1 MNESFDHSLL
11 DHEDEINL
19 LKYLSRFPDFVE
31 LGYENLE
38 PQTIANYLQELSGY
52 FHKFYS
58 KCRVITDDNELTMA
72 DLFQSETQFFIL
84 CLTTLFTLINPIGIT
99 PLLVVMTERF
109 SNEERINIAKKGSLT
124 AFITLI
130 LFAILGSFIFKFF
143 GITIEAFQIMGGI
156 LFFRNGLKM
165 LDAKVGRSRTTPAEQ
180 EESQESDDIA
190 ISPIGIPL
198 IAGPGAITAT
208 MLLSSQTPQIYSY
221 ATIGLSIMIVLSFV
235 YIILRNGDVLI
246 SVLGTSIMRIIQRL
260 MGLILLVIA
269 VQFIINGIVSII
281 TPLI

>member
-1 MNESFDHSLL
+1 M
-11 DHEDEINL
+11 I
-19 LKYLSRFPDFVE
+19 DF
-31 LGYENLE
+31 
-38 PQTIANYLQELSGY
+38 I
-52 FHKFYS
+52 
-58 KCRVITDDNELTMA
+58 
-72 DLFQSETQFFIL
+72 QSETQFFVF
-84 CLTTLFTLINPIGIT
+84 CLTTLFTLINPIGIA

-109 SNEERINIAKKGSLT
+109 SKKDRVKIAKKGSAT
-124 AFITLI
+124 ALVTLM
-130 LFAILGSFIFKFF
+130 LFAILGSVIFSFF

-180 EESQESDDIA
+180 EESQESEDIA

-221 ATIGLSIMIVLSFV
+221 VTLGLSIMIVLAFV
-235 YIILRNGDVLI
+235 YVILRNGDVLI
-246 SVLGTSIMRIIQRL
+246 RVLGTSIMRIIQRL

-269 VQFIINGIVSII
+269 VQFVINGTVSVIR
-281 TPLI
+281 PLLT

>member
-1 MNESFDHSLL
+1 MEYFL
-11 DHEDEINL
+11 DIE
-19 LKYLSRFPDFVE
+19 
-31 LGYENLE
+31 
-38 PQTIANYLQELSGY
+38 
-52 FHKFYS
+52 
-58 KCRVITDDNELTMA
+58 
-72 DLFQSETQFFIL
+72 FQFLVL
-84 CLTTLFTLINPIGIT
+84 CLSTLLTLINPLGIA
-99 PLLVVMTERF
+99 PIFVVMTERF
-109 SNEERINIAKKGSLT
+109 SKNEKIQIAKRGIAT
-124 AFITLI
+124 GTITL
-130 LFAILGSFIFKFF
+130 LVFTLLGSIIFNLY
-143 GITIEAFQIMGGI
+143 GITIQAFQIMGGI

>member
-1 MNESFDHSLL
+1 M
-11 DHEDEINL
+11 I
-19 LKYLSRFPDFVE
+19 DF
-31 LGYENLE
+31 
-38 PQTIANYLQELSGY
+38 I
-52 FHKFYS
+52 
-58 KCRVITDDNELTMA
+58 
-72 DLFQSETQFFIL
+72 QSETQFFIF

-109 SNEERINIAKKGSLT
+109 SKDERINIAKKGSLT
-124 AFITLI
+124 AFTTLI
-130 LFAILGSFIFKFF
+130 LFAILGSFIFNFF

-156 LFFRNGLKM
+156 LFFRNGLRM

-208 MLLSSQTPQIYSY
+208 MLLSSQTPQLYSY
-221 ATIGLSIMIVLSFV
+221 ATIGLSISVVLSFV
-235 YIILRNGDVLI
+235 YLILRNGDVLI
-246 SVLGTSIMRIIQRL
+246 RVLGTSIMRIIQRL

-269 VQFIINGIVSII
+269 VQFLINGTVSVLK
-281 TPLI
+281 PLIKASL

>member
-1 MNESFDHSLL
+1 M
-11 DHEDEINL
+11 I
-19 LKYLSRFPDFVE
+19 DF
-31 LGYENLE
+31 
-38 PQTIANYLQELSGY
+38 I
-52 FHKFYS
+52 
-58 KCRVITDDNELTMA
+58 
-72 DLFQSETQFFIL
+72 QSETQFFIF

-109 SNEERINIAKKGSLT
+109 SKDERINIAKKGSLT
-124 AFITLI
+124 AFTTLI
-130 LFAILGSFIFKFF
+130 LFAILGSFIFNFF

-156 LFFRNGLKM
+156 LFFRNGLRM

-208 MLLSSQTPQIYSY
+208 MLLSSQTPQLYSY
-221 ATIGLSIMIVLSFV
+221 ATIGLSISVVLSFV
-235 YIILRNGDVLI
+235 YLILRNGDVLI
-246 SVLGTSIMRIIQRL
+246 RVLGTSIMRIIQRL

-269 VQFIINGIVSII
+269 VQFVINGTVSVLK
-281 TPLI
+281 PLIKASL

>member
-1 MNESFDHSLL
+1 M
-11 DHEDEINL
+11 I
-19 LKYLSRFPDFVE
+19 DF
-31 LGYENLE
+31 
-38 PQTIANYLQELSGY
+38 I
-52 FHKFYS
+52 
-58 KCRVITDDNELTMA
+58 
-72 DLFQSETQFFIL
+72 QSETQFFIF

-109 SNEERINIAKKGSLT
+109 SKDERINIAKKGSLT
-124 AFITLI
+124 AFTTLI
-130 LFAILGSFIFKFF
+130 LFAILGSFIFNFF

-156 LFFRNGLKM
+156 LFFRNGLRM

-208 MLLSSQTPQIYSY
+208 MLLSSQTPQLYSY
-221 ATIGLSIMIVLSFV
+221 ATIGLSISVVLSFV
-235 YIILRNGDVLI
+235 YLILRNGDVLI
-246 SVLGTSIMRIIQRL
+246 RVLGTSIMRIIQRL

-269 VQFIINGIVSII
+269 VQFVINGTVSVLK
-281 TPLI
+281 PLIKASF